1 MQQITSPSS
10 FKDQLKVYCLRSRDS
25 IKPDVLEKKLG
36 QSITSSVE
44 TNSGFW
50 KIGESLK
57 DISRVSSM
65 KCSIKA
71 PALCNTCV
79 YVLIEIYLK
88 LSNCLCPKSSKF

>member
-25 IKPDVLEKKLG
+25 IKPDGLEKKLG

-50 KIGESLK
+50 KIGESFK
-57 DISRVSSM
+57 
-65 KCSIKA
+65 
-71 PALCNTCV
+71 T
-79 YVLIEIYLK
+79 
-88 LSNCLCPKSSKF
+88 